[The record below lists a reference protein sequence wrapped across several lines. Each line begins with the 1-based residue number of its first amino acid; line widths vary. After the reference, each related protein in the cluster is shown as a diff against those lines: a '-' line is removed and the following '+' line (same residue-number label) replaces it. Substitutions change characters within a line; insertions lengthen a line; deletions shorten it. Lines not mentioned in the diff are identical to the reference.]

1 MKVQEQDYNFPEYE
15 GKSGDT
21 KYASSTIGDNNNII
35 GYKDFISNFVNK
47 ETPLEATE
55 ISASTAMTIAK
66 SSSVPI
72 GAQKFS
78 NIEQFTIDYWDTWI
92 PGTKTNFK
100 TLLKKNNI
108 EFETMDQFLNSFKIN
123 KTKLSTGAK
132 NALESKPAKSSS
144 KK

>member
-1 MKVQEQDYNFPEYE
+1 M
-15 GKSGDT
+15 
-21 KYASSTIGDNNNII
+21 A
-35 GYKDFISNFVNK
+35 
-47 ETPLEATE
+47 
-55 ISASTAMTIAK
+55 IAK

-78 NIEQFTIDYWDTWI
+78 NIEQFTVYYWDTWI

-100 TLLKKNNI
+100 TLLKNQNMNFSSSD
-108 EFETMDQFLNSFKIN
+108 EFLNSFKIN

-132 NALESKPAKSSS
+132 NALESKPIESKPKKLQVAKSSS